1 MLGLYNASHMPWRF
15 EVQVPDTTK
24 SEAKTGAPIKSI
36 PERKG
41 LLSSVSPATTG
52 SVNHGPNLQMRIRY
66 NYIEMH

>member
-1 MLGLYNASHMPWRF
+1 M
-15 EVQVPDTTK
+15 QVPDTTK

-52 SVNHGPNLQMRIRY
+52 SVNHGPNLHRLECDIIQLKWH
-66 NYIEMH
+66 EVP